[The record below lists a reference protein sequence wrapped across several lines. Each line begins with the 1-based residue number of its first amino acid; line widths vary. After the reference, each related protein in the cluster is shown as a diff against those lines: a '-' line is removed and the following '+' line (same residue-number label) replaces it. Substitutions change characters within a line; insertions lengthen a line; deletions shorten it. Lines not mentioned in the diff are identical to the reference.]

1 MPSNK
6 NAVTRY
12 FFIDQLLANHY
23 HDCSIADIH
32 RIVNEHLEEQ
42 SIAPVTKRTI
52 EMDINYLENEGPF
65 LAEIE
70 RYYVDVQNAHF
81 KTVKKSC
88 LRYADRTYSIFKK
101 KLTDDEQFLLSE
113 VLSLLGQFDGLPD
126 FDGLESLRG
135 KVELKDG
142 PRIVA
147 FDKNPLEGTTVFGQL
162 FTAIAQKTVVE
173 LHLHTFAA
181 PDHEIVQVVHPYLLK
196 EYNRRWYLFGYNSEK
211 SMVMNYALERIDS
224 VVPLPSHRF
233 VPYNGDLNE
242 RFDDIIGVTLYDDSP
257 LLAITF
263 WVADHS
269 KDYVRTKPL
278 HESQRSL
285 RGEREAEL
293 RRQFPQLTAGAFFS
307 IECRE
312 NYELLRELTSFGKEL
327 IVLSPRE
334 IQKAIFDKIGEMC
347 ERYKDVIG

>member
-23 HDCSIADIH
+23 HDYSIADIH

-42 SIAPVTKRTI
+42 SIAPVTRRTI

-88 LRYADRTYSIFKK
+88 LRYADRTFSIFKK

-113 VLSLLGQFDGLPD
+113 VLSLLGQFDGLPG
-126 FDGLESLRG
+126 FEGLEALRMSMG
-135 KVELKDG
+135 LQERQ
-142 PRIVA
+142 RIVA
-147 FDKNPLEGTTVFGQL
+147 FDKNPLEGTSLFGLL
-162 FTAIAQKTVVE
+162 FTAISQQVVVE

-181 PDHEIVQVVHPYLLK
+181 PDQEIVQVVHPYLLK
-196 EYNRRWYLFGYNSEK
+196 EYNRRWYVFAADSTSGKL
-211 SMVMNYALERIDS
+211 MNFALDRIDS
-224 VVPLPSHRF
+224 MVPLPSRRF

-269 KDYVRTKPL
+269 KDYARTKPL

-293 RRQFPQLTAGAFFS
+293 RQQFPQLTGGAFFS
-307 IECRE
+307 IECRQ
-312 NYELLRELTSFGKEL
+312 NYELLRELTTFDKEL

-347 ERYKDVIG
+347 ERYKSIMC